1 VRGIQIIYV
10 SPSGAT
16 QEGDD
21 LVKDLENWF
30 EDHSQMCRL
39 MTSSNPADVREVA
52 STFDKLRASVDSG
65 QRILGRLKNSVAAR
79 EENRPSLSQG
89 NGRIPLS
96 GMNRFD
102 ESQRSSTQMTTS
114 LQRSG
119 KGSAPVS
126 NLPTAVTGNFVAL
139 TSAAPAEAPRV
150 LPSRTYLKKS
160 GTGS

>member
-1 VRGIQIIYV
+1 MRGIQIIYV

-21 LVKDLENWF
+21 LVKDLETWF

-39 MTSSNPADVREVA
+39 MTSTNPSDQREVA
-52 STFDKLRASVDSG
+52 SSFDKLRASVDSG
-65 QRILGRLKNSVAAR
+65 QRILGRLKNSFASR

-89 NGRIPLS
+89 NSRIPLS

-102 ESQRSSTQMTTS
+102 DSQRVSTQVAPS
-114 LQRSG
+114 IPRSG
-119 KGSAPVS
+119 KTGAPVS
-126 NLPTAVTGNFVAL
+126 NITTNVAGNFVAL
-139 TSAAPAEAPRV
+139 TTSATSEAPRIM
-150 LPSRTYLKKS
+150 PSRTYLKKS